1 MLIGAVLVFG
11 YFGDDA
17 AVDER
22 GIGIIIF
29 RVGGIPL
36 AVLEPFLKGLQF
48 LCEPAD
54 AVAVTE
60 IVVFHIADKAFV
72 GMYAVDGDLFAAP
85 LFRLFRNGNGH
96 FHEFLFPDGE
106 IRNIGKVKM

>member
-1 MLIGAVLVFG
+1 MFSAYAHNPFLSMYSVWGEPFVDTKVRNDIPARIMLIGAVLVFG

-36 AVLEPFLKGLQF
+36 AVLEPFLKGL
-48 LCEPAD
+48 
-54 AVAVTE
+54 
-60 IVVFHIADKAFV
+60 
-72 GMYAVDGDLFAAP
+72 
-85 LFRLFRNGNGH
+85 
-96 FHEFLFPDGE
+96 
-106 IRNIGKVKM
+106 